1 MAGIDKRVEVMK
13 KAELPV
19 FVTAE
24 NRSKLMKIYDEG
36 LRRWPVRFETS
47 FVATRYGKTHV
58 IASGDPASPPLVLIP
73 PMGVGGFVWSSI
85 IRVLSDSGGRMR
97 LTRSAMSARAN

>member
-36 LRRWPVRFETS
+36 ILRGLMSWPGRW
-47 FVATRYGKTHV
+47 VAGSR
-58 IASGDPASPPLVLIP
+58 
-73 PMGVGGFVWSSI
+73 
-85 IRVLSDSGGRMR
+85 
-97 LTRSAMSARAN
+97 